1 MDTRSIN
8 MEQSGLIKNARD
20 NGPERI
26 TMYQIILASASPRR
40 KEIMEK
46 MEIPYQVIASNVKEE
61 VEETEPDQM
70 VQALARLKTE
80 AIKEEAK
87 SRTEEDKDI
96 IIIGADTMVFYKEH
110 ALGKPKDEADAARM
124 LGMLSGAVHEVST
137 GVSIIIMH
145 RDGREEEF
153 AFSVC
158 TKVTVSP
165 LTEQQILDYIATGE
179 PMDKAGA
186 YAIQGKFGIYIKE
199 IEGDYYNIVG
209 FPIAEIY
216 AVMLRYGID
225 LKKLN

>member
-1 MDTRSIN
+1 
-8 MEQSGLIKNARD
+8 MEQSGLIKNAGD

-70 VQALARLKTE
+70 VQALARLKTG

-87 SRTEEDKDI
+87 SRTEADRDI

-110 ALGKPKDEADAARM
+110 ALGKPRDEADAARM
-124 LGMLSGAVHEVST
+124 LGMLSDAVHEVST

-165 LTEQQILDYIATGE
+165 LTEQQIFDYIATGE